1 MSSTREVREEDSDTD
16 PPISAR
22 RTFLISGIGT
32 ALEYYDFLIYGL
44 SAALV
49 FNTVFFPSAD
59 PLLGTLLAFAA
70 FGTGFIA
77 RPLGGIVIGHLG
89 DRHGRRKMLVFTL
102 IAMGVS
108 TILIGCLPGYDTIG
122 VWAPIALVA
131 LRLMQGFASGG
142 EWGGAALLGLES
154 SPPDRRGLWG
164 SFTSMGVGLG
174 GGIGILVF
182 AAVSAIFGDALV
194 DWAWRIPFLIGGV
207 LVIVGLVARL
217 SMPEETLT
225 ENAGGRPPIV
235 RALQRSPRTVLLT
248 LGISYG
254 YNTIAYIGTSF
265 FLAYLTQL
273 GVPPTRALLISATT
287 AATIVVAAPLA
298 ALLSD
303 RFGRKPVM
311 AGGGVLMAAFLF
323 LFFWGVQREAI
334 LLSVVLFAVTGL
346 VMGCI
351 QGPLPA
357 FLGEQFPASM
367 RYSGISF
374 SYQIGA
380 AIGGGTATFIATGL
394 LILTDR
400 NPYSVALY
408 GAAAMV
414 VLVICVLSL
423 KETSNLTTEQIN
435 AE

>member
-1 MSSTREVREEDSDTD
+1 MSSIRGIGERAPDTD

-22 RTFLISGIGT
+22 RTFVISGIGT

-59 PLLGTLLAFAA
+59 PLLGTLFAFAA
-70 FGTGFIA
+70 FGTGFVA

-89 DRHGRRKMLVFTL
+89 DKLGRRKMLVFTL
-102 IAMGVS
+102 IAMGMS
-108 TILIGCLPGYDTIG
+108 TVLIGCLPGYDSIG

-194 DWAWRIPFLIGGV
+194 DWAWRLPFLIGGV

-217 SMPEETLT
+217 SMPEETLA
-225 ENAGGRPPIV
+225 ENSVGRPPIV

-273 GVPPTRALLISATT
+273 GVPPTRALLISAAT
-287 AATIVVAAPLA
+287 AATIVVAAPLS

-303 RFGRKPVM
+303 RIGRKPVM

-323 LFFWGVQREAI
+323 LFFWGVQRDSI
-334 LLSVVLFAVTGL
+334 LLSLALFAVTGL
-346 VMGCI
+346 VMGFI